1 MPDAMHT
8 AMQVSMP
15 DAMQSTSRAVR
26 EQIHLLPEA
35 TALANNNQAIRR
47 EGTPTLSNARELT
60 AMKSR
65 MWPALSPTEVRSL
78 NWAAI
83 ANAAADAFGHGWTGF
98 EVGSAA
104 MENLGGARNLG
115 AVIVAN
121 IRTLATQDPPRTPSP
136 PAYDRAEVARITNA
150 AAKDPSGWAA
160 KVREAK

>member
-1 MPDAMHT
+1 MHRWMQN
-8 AMQVSMP
+8 AMQN
-15 DAMQSTSRAVR
+15 AMQSSTRAVR

-47 EGTPTLSNARELT
+47 EGTPTLSNARELA

-83 ANAAADAFGHGWTGF
+83 ANAAADAFSRGWTGF

-104 MENLGGARNLG
+104 MENLDGARNLG

-121 IRTLATQDPPRTPSP
+121 IRTLATQDPPRTLSP
-136 PAYDRAEVARITNA
+136 PAYDRAAVARTINA
-150 AAKDPSGWAA
+150 AAKDPSNWAA